1 MLFGEKLM
9 QKKII
14 LTGDRPSGKLH
25 LGHFCGS
32 LKNRIKLQDEYDQ
45 FIIVADVQALSANF
59 GNPEQMR
66 SNIVEIVLDY
76 LAVGID
82 PEKTTIFL
90 QSMIPEIAELTVF
103 FMNLVTVA
111 RLERNPTV
119 KEELRNKGLD
129 SNTVGFFSHPISQAA
144 DITIFDANLVP
155 VGQDQAPLLEQT
167 CEIVDKFNRIYGQ
180 TLVRPEIMI
189 PETGGRLPGIDGNA
203 KMSKSLG
210 NAIYLSDE
218 PGVLKEKVMRMYTD
232 PNHINVQDPGKIE
245 GNVVFNFL
253 DVFSPNKIMVEDL
266 KAHYQQGGLGDV
278 KVKTI
283 LFDTLEEIIAPIRQ
297 RRKVFEADK
306 AQIFEILKIGTKK
319 ARTKAALTMERIKR
333 AMGIDFFS

>member
-1 MLFGEKLM
+1 M

-25 LGHFCGS
+25 LGHFSGS
-32 LKNRIKLQDEYDQ
+32 LKNRVKLQNEYDQ
-45 FIIVADVQALSANF
+45 FIIIADIQALSANF
-59 GNPEQMR
+59 GNPVQIN
-66 SNIVEIVLDY
+66 SNIIEITLDY

-82 PEKTTIFL
+82 PEKTTIFI

-119 KEELRNKGLD
+119 KEEFKSKGLEN
-129 SNTVGFFSHPISQAA
+129 NTVGFFAHPISQAA

-155 VGQDQAPLLEQT
+155 VGQDQLPLIEQT
-167 CEIVDKFNRIYGQ
+167 CEIVNRFNRIYGD
-180 TLVRPEIMI
+180 TLVRPEALI
-189 PETGGRLPGIDGNA
+189 PEVGSRLVGIDGNA

-218 PGVLKEKVMRMYTD
+218 PEVLKEKVMKMYTD
-232 PNHINVQDPGKIE
+232 PSHINVQDPGKIE

-253 DVFSPNKIMVEDL
+253 DIFAQNKVMVKDL
-266 KAHYQQGGLGDV
+266 KDHYARGGLGDV
-278 KVKTI
+278 KVKNI
-283 LFDTLEEIIAPIRQ
+283 LFDVLEEIISPIRQ
-297 RRKVFEADK
+297 KRKLFEADK
-306 AQIFEILKIGTKK
+306 AQVVEILKNGTKK
-319 ARTKAALTMERIKR
+319 AKIHAAQTMDRVKKAL
-333 AMGIDFFS
+333 GIDFFK

>member
-1 MLFGEKLM
+1 M

-25 LGHFCGS
+25 LGHFSGS
-32 LKNRIKLQDEYDQ
+32 LKNRVKLQDEYDQ
-45 FIIVADVQALSANF
+45 FIIIADIQALSANF
-59 GNPEQMR
+59 GNPVQIN
-66 SNIVEIVLDY
+66 SNIIEITLDY

-82 PEKTTIFL
+82 PEKTTIFI

-119 KEELRNKGLD
+119 KEEFKSKGLEN
-129 SNTVGFFSHPISQAA
+129 NTVGFFAHPISQAA

-155 VGQDQAPLLEQT
+155 VGQDQLPLIEQT
-167 CEIVDKFNRIYGQ
+167 CEIVDRFNRIYGD
-180 TLVRPEIMI
+180 TLVRPEALI
-189 PETGGRLPGIDGNA
+189 PEVGSRLVGIDGNA

-218 PGVLKEKVMRMYTD
+218 PEVLKEKVMKMYTD
-232 PNHINVQDPGKIE
+232 PSHINVQDPGKIE

-253 DVFSPNKIMVEDL
+253 DIFAQNKVMVKDL
-266 KAHYQQGGLGDV
+266 KDHYARGGLGDV
-278 KVKTI
+278 KVKNI
-283 LFDTLEEIIAPIRQ
+283 LFDVLEEIISPIRQ
-297 RRKVFEADK
+297 KRKLFEADK
-306 AQIFEILKIGTKK
+306 AQVVEILKNGTKK
-319 ARTKAALTMERIKR
+319 AKIHAAQTMDRVKKAL
-333 AMGIDFFS
+333 GIDFFK

>member
-1 MLFGEKLM
+1 M

>member
-1 MLFGEKLM
+1 M

-25 LGHFCGS
+25 LGHFSGS
-32 LKNRIKLQDEYDQ
+32 LKNRVKLQDEYDQ
-45 FIIVADVQALSANF
+45 FIIIADIQALSANF
-59 GNPEQMR
+59 GNPVQIN
-66 SNIVEIVLDY
+66 SNIIEITLDY

-82 PEKTTIFL
+82 PEKTTIFI

-119 KEELRNKGLD
+119 KEEFKSKGLEN
-129 SNTVGFFSHPISQAA
+129 NTVGFFAHPISQAA

-155 VGQDQAPLLEQT
+155 VGQDQLPLIEQT
-167 CEIVDKFNRIYGQ
+167 CEIVDRFNRIYGD
-180 TLVRPEIMI
+180 TLVRPEALI
-189 PETGGRLPGIDGNA
+189 PEVGSRLVGIDGNA

-218 PGVLKEKVMRMYTD
+218 PEVLKEKVMKMYTD
-232 PNHINVQDPGKIE
+232 PSHINVQDPGKIE

-253 DVFSPNKIMVEDL
+253 DIFAQNKVMVKEL
-266 KAHYQQGGLGDV
+266 KDHYARGGLGDV
-278 KVKTI
+278 KVKNI
-283 LFDTLEEIIAPIRQ
+283 LFDVLEEIISPIRQ
-297 RRKVFEADK
+297 KRKLFEADK
-306 AQIFEILKIGTKK
+306 AQVVEILKNGTKK
-319 ARTKAALTMERIKR
+319 AKIHAAQTMDRVKKAL
-333 AMGIDFFS
+333 GIDFFK

>member
-1 MLFGEKLM
+1 M

-25 LGHFCGS
+25 LGHFSGS
-32 LKNRIKLQDEYDQ
+32 LKNRVKLQDEYDQ
-45 FIIVADVQALSANF
+45 FIIIADIQALSANF
-59 GNPEQMR
+59 GNPVQIN
-66 SNIVEIVLDY
+66 SNIIEITLDY

-82 PEKTTIFL
+82 PEKTTIFI

-119 KEELRNKGLD
+119 KEEFKSKGLEN
-129 SNTVGFFSHPISQAA
+129 NTVGFFAHPISQAA

-155 VGQDQAPLLEQT
+155 VGQDQLPLIEQT
-167 CEIVDKFNRIYGQ
+167 CEIVDRFNRIYGD
-180 TLVRPEIMI
+180 TLIRPEALI
-189 PETGGRLPGIDGNA
+189 PEVGSRLVGIDGNA

-218 PGVLKEKVMRMYTD
+218 PEVLKEKVMKMYTD
-232 PNHINVQDPGKIE
+232 PSHINVQDPGKIE

-253 DVFSPNKIMVEDL
+253 DIFAQNKVMVKDL
-266 KAHYQQGGLGDV
+266 KDHYAHGGLGDV
-278 KVKTI
+278 KVKNI
-283 LFDTLEEIIAPIRQ
+283 LFDVLEEIISPIRQ
-297 RRKVFEADK
+297 RRKLFEADK
-306 AQIFEILKIGTKK
+306 AQVVEILKNGTKK
-319 ARTKAALTMERIKR
+319 AKIHAAQTMERVKK
-333 AMGIDFFS
+333 ALGIDFFK

>member
-1 MLFGEKLM
+1 M

-32 LKNRIKLQDEYDQ
+32 LKNRVKLQDEYDQ
-45 FIIVADVQALSANF
+45 FIIIADIQALSANF
-59 GNPEQMR
+59 GNPVQIN
-66 SNIVEIVLDY
+66 SNIVEITLDY

-82 PEKTTIFL
+82 PEKTTIFI

-119 KEELRNKGLD
+119 KEEFKSKGLEN
-129 SNTVGFFSHPISQAA
+129 NTVGFFAHPISQAA

-155 VGQDQAPLLEQT
+155 VGQDQLPLIEQT
-167 CEIVDKFNRIYGQ
+167 CEIVDKFNRIYGD
-180 TLVRPEIMI
+180 TLVRPEALI
-189 PETGGRLPGIDGNA
+189 PEVGSRLIGIDGNA

-218 PGVLKEKVMRMYTD
+218 PEVLKEKVMKMYTD
-232 PNHINVQDPGKIE
+232 PAHINVQDPGKIE

-253 DVFSPNKIMVEDL
+253 DVFGQNKLMVQDL
-266 KAHYQQGGLGDV
+266 KDHYARGGLGDV
-278 KVKTI
+278 KVKNI
-283 LFDTLEEIIAPIRQ
+283 LFDVLEEIIAPIRQ
-297 RRKVFEADK
+297 RRKHFESDK
-306 AQIFEILKIGTKK
+306 AQVIEILKRGTKK
-319 ARTKAALTMERIKR
+319 AQAQAAQTMSRIKKVL
-333 AMGIDFFS
+333 GIDFFK